1 MKKILLYLS
10 LLFVSCYFFGES
22 VFARDVITIPGT
34 AEIERVSLDERGTGV
49 IAQDIYLLGL
59 SVLTIAKRIIMGLF
73 VIFAVYV

>member
-34 AEIERVSLDERGTGV
+34 AEIELDERGTGV

-59 SVLTIAKRIIMGLF
+59 SILTIAKRIVMGLF